1 MLFRIGGLII
11 SVIPPAPQSCLAGRG
26 GGEARATAITCVVA
40 RKTVNPVNI
49 AIVPTLSVSLTL
61 PIAVTSQPFSVTTL
75 DHFFV
80 LDFSGSFNDDIATP
94 SKFLVLAASAL
105 LMRINRRFSRPV

>member
-11 SVIPPAPQSCLAGRG
+11 SVIPPAPQSCLAGR